1 MVWAQQSKYR
11 ALYMVALLTGI
22 LVYFVATPVFADKGS
37 VNTGYILHIQM
48 TPAICALDI
57 NQKKQRKCLE
67 GYSLTIASLIPE
79 EFDSNCATDSSAN
92 LPPLQAKVVAR
103 VIPDEAYRVQL
114 WHTVGGCTQMTASQY
129 FRTIINYAQNLKI
142 PNALTDT
149 GSNSVQKTV
158 LKSQFFNLNK
168 GLSDRGVILS
178 CQKEGRTA
186 YLTHVSI
193 CYKNNG
199 QFKSCPTSMVSNCPN
214 NIMIQG
220 TY

>member
-1 MVWAQQSKYR
+1 MAWAQQSRSRMFYW
-11 ALYMVALLTGI
+11 VVFFSG
-22 LVYFVATPVFADKGS
+22 VFVCFQATAVFANKPLA
-37 VNTGYILHIQM
+37 NTGYILHIQM

-67 GYSLTIASLIPE
+67 GYSLTIASLVPE
-79 EFDSNCATDSSAN
+79 DFDNNCITDSSAS

-114 WHTVGGCTQMTASQY
+114 WRTIGGCTQMTASQY

-142 PNALTDT
+142 PTVLTDT
-149 GSNSVQKTV
+149 TSNNVQKTA
-158 LKSQFFNLNK
+158 LEGQFFALNK
-168 GLSDRGVILS
+168 GLAERSVILS

-193 CYKNNG
+193 CYKSNG
-199 QFKSCPTSMVSNCPN
+199 QFKSCPTTMVSNCPN
-214 NIMIQG
+214 NIMVQG